1 MTSVDEDWHLVPN
14 DSGDLHLIDI
24 NAPEEVETAFN
35 PQQDVIFLLFT
46 RLNPLQPQRIV
57 LNNAATLANSNF
69 NAAHPTRYLIHGWNG
84 HDDTAMNNQARPALL
99 QRGNFNVIVV
109 DWGLGAQANYV
120 SARNRVGDAGAVVA
134 QFIDWLNMVRGV
146 PFASVS
152 CIGFSLGAHVAGFA
166 GKRVTRGRLASIIA
180 LDPAMPLF
188 TINSPETRV
197 ASTDAIY
204 VESIHT
210 DGGRLGFDEPI
221 GLAAFYP
228 NWGRL
233 QTGCG
238 NDPVGACS
246 HNRAFEYYVESI
258 NHPNA
263 FFATRCAQGWNS
275 ILTRTC
281 PSAGAPSMA
290 MGGEPVA
297 NGANGVYFLPT
308 NGQSPFGQGWRP

>member
-1 MTSVDEDWHLVPN
+1 MIRNDNGDYHLY
-14 DSGDLHLIDI
+14 DL
-24 NAPEEVETAFN
+24 NAPAPVDVEPVFN
-35 PQQDVIFLLFT
+35 PQQDVVFLLFT
-46 RLNPLQPQRIV
+46 RLNPNQPQRIV

-84 HDDTAMNNQARPALL
+84 HDDTSMNNQARPALL

-109 DWGLGAQANYV
+109 DWGIGAQADYLT
-120 SARNRVGDAGAVVA
+120 ARNRVAAAGGVVA

-180 LDPAMPLF
+180 LDPAFPLF
-188 TINSPETRV
+188 NINNPENRV
-197 ASTDAIY
+197 AATDAIY
-204 VESIHT
+204 VESVHT
-210 DGGRLGFDEPI
+210 DGGRLGFHEPI
-221 GLAAFYP
+221 GLASFYP
-228 NWGRL
+228 NGGRG

-246 HNRAFEYYVESI
+246 HNRAFEFYVESI
-258 NHPNA
+258 NSPNA
-263 FFATRCAQGWNS
+263 FFATRCAGFNS
-275 ILTRTC
+275 IVTNSC
-281 PSAGAPSMA
+281 PSTGPSMA

-297 NGANGVYFLPT
+297 NGANGVYFLET
-308 NGQSPFGQGWRP
+308 NGQRPFGQGWRA